1 MGPLQLSFAPLAQ
14 TSGYATGWEEV
25 LLDVLQAIR
34 SFLCLVT
41 NETPHE
47 RLFCFSRK
55 AMMDTS
61 LPSWLLNPGPVL
73 LRFVRN
79 KSDPCAILY
88 SCLKQ
93 IKSILWFG
101 MLIAEKVPFIRQIW
115 FRRTSLPRQRLT
127 PRWCLWDDW
136 LEYGAP
142 DRYGECAGTL

>member
-1 MGPLQLSFAPLAQ
+1 VGPLQLSFAPLAQ

-79 KSDPCAILY
+79 KNDPCAILY
-88 SCLKQ
+88 SC
-93 IKSILWFG
+93 
-101 MLIAEKVPFIRQIW
+101 
-115 FRRTSLPRQRLT
+115 
-127 PRWCLWDDW
+127 
-136 LEYGAP
+136 
-142 DRYGECAGTL
+142 